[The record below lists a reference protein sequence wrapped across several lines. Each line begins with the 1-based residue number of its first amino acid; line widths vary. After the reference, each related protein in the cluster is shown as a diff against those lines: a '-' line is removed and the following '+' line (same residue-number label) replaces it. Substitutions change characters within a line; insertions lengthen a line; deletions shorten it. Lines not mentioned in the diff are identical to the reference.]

1 MGDLGG
7 QTAAHD
13 RTAGVKHM
21 AIGGIDGQADGFALG
36 HGGITRQGGAEAL
49 AVCHLAIGD
58 RNAAQTLQNP
68 HFYRQAAPQRG
79 IFRADAN
86 LYGIPDLCPA
96 SIDRKHHAM
105 PADHLDRQTLRVD
118 PQHLG
123 RHKVHVRLTDE
134 GRHKARRGVVIK
146 LHRGAEL
153 LDPARI
159 QHDDPVR
166 HRHRL
171 DLVMRHIDHRR
182 GQIAVKLAQL
192 DPHSVYI
199 PPSEQTQVAES
210 MKGDFVGIGVN
221 FYMYKDSVAI
231 IKPVEN
237 GPSEKA
243 GIKAGD
249 RILYADKTK
258 LFGRKLP
265 NDSLFSKLKGVE
277 GSEILITVFR
287 KSENKKIKIK
297 IKRGVIPIK
306 SVDVSMFLNPT
317 MGYIKINRFAETT
330 FDEFKKG
337 LDKLKKEGAK
347 SLVIDLRDNGGGY
360 MDPAIAIAD
369 ELLKDKQLIV
379 FTKDKNGTTDKTFAT
394 KTGSFE
400 TGKLFILINE
410 NSASASE
417 ILAGA
422 IQDNDRGTVVGRRSF
437 GKGLV
442 QREMDFAD
450 GSAVRLTVAR
460 YYTPTGRSIQK
471 PYAKGN
477 EDYLKESE
485 SRFKSGE
492 LYYEDSIKI
501 PKTPKFKTPK
511 GKIVYGGGGI
521 VPDIFIP
528 LEVEQEKEHTSY
540 LLQSGIL
547 GQFIFEQLDQNR
559 NAFKG
564 LTFEQFKSK
573 IDETDLYFNAF
584 QKYLYKNGL
593 EMKLGKNKALVKRYL
608 AAESARQLFS
618 ENKFYEIVLKEDDM
632 IKKIL

>member
-1 MGDLGG
+1 MKINSNYLPVLFFAVLAVGILLGG
-7 QTAAHD
+7 MLNFPDQNYFF
-13 RTAGVKHM
+13 VKN
-21 AIGGIDGQADGFALG
+21 QSK
-36 HGGITRQGGAEAL
+36 
-49 AVCHLAIGD
+49 
-58 RNAAQTLQNP
+58 N
-68 HFYRQAAPQRG
+68 
-79 IFRADAN
+79 
-86 LYGIPDLCPA
+86 
-96 SIDRKHHAM
+96 
-105 PADHLDRQTLRVD
+105 
-118 PQHLG
+118 
-123 RHKVHVRLTDE
+123 
-134 GRHKARRGVVIK
+134 K
-146 LHRGAEL
+146 LNKL
-153 LDPARI
+153 LDF
-159 QHDDPVR
+159 
-166 HRHRL
+166 
-171 DLVMRHIDHRR
+171 IDNEYVDSINSDSIMNLTIDNVL
-182 GQIAVKLAQL
+182 GQL

-199 PPSEQTQVAES
+199 APSEQTQVAES
-210 MKGDFVGIGVN
+210 MRGDFVGIGVN

-231 IKPVEN
+231 IKTVEN

-265 NDSLFSKLKGVE
+265 NDSLFSKLKGKE
-277 GSEILITVFR
+277 GSEIVVTVYR

-297 IKRGVIPIK
+297 IKRGVVPIK
-306 SVDVSMFLNPT
+306 SVDVALLLNPK

-330 FDEFKKG
+330 YDEFKTG
-337 LDKLKKEGAK
+337 LDKLKQEGAT

-379 FTKDKNGTTDKTFAT
+379 FTKDKNGTTNKTFAT
-394 KTGSFE
+394 KKGSFE
-400 TGKLFILINE
+400 NGKLFILINE

-442 QREMDFAD
+442 QREMDFDD

-471 PYAKGN
+471 PYKKGT

-492 LYYEDSIKI
+492 LYYKDSIKM

-521 VPDIFIP
+521 VPDVFVP
-528 LEVEQEKEHTSY
+528 LEVEQSKEHTAY
-540 LLQSGIL
+540 LLQSGFL
-547 GQFIFEQLDQNR
+547 GQFVFEQLDQNR

-564 LTFEQFKSK
+564 LTFENFKVK
-573 IDETDLYFNAF
+573 IEETDLYFNAF
-584 QKYLYKNGL
+584 QKYLSKNGIK
-593 EMKLGKNKALVKRYL
+593 MKLDKNKSLVKRYF
-608 AAESARQLFS
+608 AAEFARQLYS
-618 ENKFYEIVLKEDDM
+618 ESKFYEIVLKEDAM
-632 IKKIL
+632 VKKIFQ